1 MTMQAEDDRLGQVA
15 YDAYATQTGGK
26 SLVSG
31 DQLPPWAD
39 LDDSIQTA
47 WIAAARTVL
56 ANASG
61 LIATEVGSPPAE
73 PEDEGDELEEP
84 EAQSNA

>member
-1 MTMQAEDDRLGQVA
+1 MTMQAEDERLGQVA
-15 YDAYATQTGGK
+15 YEAYATQTGGN

-31 DQLPPWAD
+31 DDLPVWGD

-61 LIATEVGSPPAE
+61 MLATEVGPAPDE
-73 PEDEGDELEEP
+73 PEDDGDEAP
-84 EAQSNA
+84 IGA